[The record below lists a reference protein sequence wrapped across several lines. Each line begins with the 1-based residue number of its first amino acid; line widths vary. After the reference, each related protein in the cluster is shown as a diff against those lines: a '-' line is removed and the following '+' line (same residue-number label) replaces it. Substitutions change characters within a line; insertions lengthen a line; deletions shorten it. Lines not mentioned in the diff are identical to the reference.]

1 MLASTVRSVAGAGR
15 RSMSALSSLLS
26 AKADD
31 MPSRAAIV
39 FDQGGEKKRWNLGEL
54 ERHSSATANGFAE
67 MGLVHG
73 DIVTAW
79 LNNTVESV
87 VVQLACAK
95 AGVVLHS
102 VAPDASPE
110 VVRAAA
116 KEAKCFVFDPSLEAE
131 SLRDQVRTVA
141 QNNGDD
147 VAGTYEQDAV
157 GTKRYYAPSSW
168 VSQAIASENPTDALG
183 FETGEAAPHVVSV
196 GWERIQGMHNLR
208 HVYVYGPDPV
218 FPYDTS
224 APDAAKLAT
233 HFDASGAAG
242 KTSTHKDA
250 LAAGDAFAKATKLSS
265 TDVVSVS
272 SAAEGISPAVIAAL
286 QNSATVVI
294 GSGEDEGV
302 TVDGATAQRL

>member
-1 MLASTVRSVAGAGR
+1 MLASTVRSVAGASR

-26 AKADD
+26 AKADEL
-31 MPSRAAIV
+31 PARAAIV

-73 DIVTAW
+73 DVVTAW
-79 LNNTVESV
+79 LDNSIESV
-87 VVQLACAK
+87 VVQQACAK

-110 VVRAAA
+110 AVRAAA
-116 KEAKCFVFDPSLEAE
+116 KDAKCFVFDPSLEAE
-131 SLRDQVRTVA
+131 PLRDQLRTVA
-141 QNNGDD
+141 QNNGSD

-157 GTKRYYAPSSW
+157 GTKRYYAPSGW
-168 VSQAIASENPTDALG
+168 VSHAIASEKPTDALG
-183 FETGEAAPHVVSV
+183 FETGAPAPHVVTV

-218 FPYDTS
+218 FEHDTS

-233 HFDASGAAG
+233 HFDATGAAG
-242 KTSTHKDA
+242 KTCTHKDA
-250 LAAGDAFAKATKLSS
+250 LAAGAAFTKATKLSS
-265 TDVVSVS
+265 TDVVSVP
-272 SAAEGISPAVIAAL
+272 SAVEGVSAAVIAAL

-294 GSGEDEGV
+294 GSADEAGV
-302 TVDGATAQRL
+302 TVDGAAAQRL